1 MRLWQL
7 ILSQLISLMVFA
19 GLASLP
25 VWLLWNWALVP
36 AIPVIQ
42 EIGWLQA
49 LGILILCSLL
59 FKPSKSSKPRKEN

>member
-1 MRLWQL
+1 MRLWHIILAQL
-7 ILSQLISLMVFA
+7 TALVVFA

-36 AIPVIQ
+36 AIPAIQ

-59 FKPSKSSKPRKEN
+59 FKPSHSKKDN